1 MQLIMTKSAKHK
13 LNILSLQPLRQLVND
28 NVKLNLIFRYLQVL
42 FNLIFVLK
50 TRLRVMKSILI
61 ESLNV

>member
-1 MQLIMTKSAKHK
+1 MWPTLQ
-13 LNILSLQPLRQLVND
+13 ILDRKND
-28 NVKLNLIFRYLQVL
+28 NVKLILIFRYVL